1 MIGRK
6 CFVKAYKARSISG
19 ILHIVIFF
27 ICKRQSANAHPIVDD
42 AAKNMQ
48 DAVKDL
54 TDTLEEAASE
64 TGAVTG
70 LVESISKAMNEV
82 CFPCSADVH
91 QLILTFN
98 FSGRF

>member
-1 MIGRK
+1 MLDLQMDQFRTEVLVLLHSN
-6 CFVKAYKARSISG
+6 CNFVRNFVK
-19 ILHIVIFF
+19 
-27 ICKRQSANAHPIVDD
+27 SANAHPIVDD

-82 CFPCSADVH
+82 GLRLL
-91 QLILTFN
+91 LIKIAVI
-98 FSGRF
+98 FSEISKWKRFA

>member
-1 MIGRK
+1 MK
-6 CFVKAYKARSISG
+6 NVLLFP
-19 ILHIVIFF
+19 
-27 ICKRQSANAHPIVDD
+27 QSANAHPIVDD
-42 AAKNMQ
+42 AAKNMH

-82 CFPCSADVH
+82 H
-91 QLILTFN
+91 E
-98 FSGRF
+98 SGFAGESLDKFYFCGRSIH

>member
-1 MIGRK
+1 MK
-6 CFVKAYKARSISG
+6 L
-19 ILHIVIFF
+19 ILFHSFKRIVIYLCLFM
-27 ICKRQSANAHPIVDD
+27 KSANAHPIVDD

-48 DAVKDL
+48 DAVQDL

-82 CFPCSADVH
+82 G
-91 QLILTFN
+91 LRLLLYI
-98 FSGRF
+98 

>member
-1 MIGRK
+1 
-6 CFVKAYKARSISG
+6 
-19 ILHIVIFF
+19 
-27 ICKRQSANAHPIVDD
+27 
-42 AAKNMQ
+42 MQ

-82 CFPCSADVH
+82 GLSLLVLGINIFIAKIASTGGRVLHKVLCLHNYFLNFVLSVSA
-91 QLILTFN
+91 
-98 FSGRF
+98 